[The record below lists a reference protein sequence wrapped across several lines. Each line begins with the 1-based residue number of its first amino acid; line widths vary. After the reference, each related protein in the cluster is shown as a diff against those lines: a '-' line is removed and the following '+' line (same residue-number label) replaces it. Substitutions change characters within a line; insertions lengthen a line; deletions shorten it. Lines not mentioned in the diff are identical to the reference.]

1 MNNIVNYDR
10 SVFELRHLAALDAIA
25 ASGSF
30 GRAATELGYS
40 QSTLSQQIAS
50 LEKAVGGKLFDRA
63 GGPRPAQ
70 LTPLGRLVLE
80 HGRDLLSAAGAVADA
95 IDRFQAGSG
104 RVDIGT
110 FQTVTNALLPSVVR
124 QLRDM
129 HPDCEIKL
137 FEVESEVPQL
147 EGLDVL
153 FFDGPA
159 PDGVDGTLILRDTHV
174 LLAATGELAPG
185 PADITRL
192 DGAPLVAL
200 PPICDQRRV
209 EAALDALNVFPQ
221 FVFRT
226 ADNSAIV
233 SMVNAGL
240 GWAIM
245 PWLAISALLP
255 PTVTAHPLTPALEPR
270 EIHALSVGTVSPL
283 GVKVVELTRA
293 VARDAARDAP
303 AGMIRLRGRR

>member
-1 MNNIVNYDR
+1 MDTIAYVL
-10 SVFELRHLAALDAIA
+10 ELRHLTALDAIA
-25 ASGSF
+25 DAGSF
-30 GRAATELGYS
+30 GKAAVELGYS

-50 LEKAVGGKLFDRA
+50 LEKSIGGRLFDRG

-70 LTPLGRLVLE
+70 LTPLGRLVLD
-80 HGRDLLSAAGAVADA
+80 HGRDLLASAHAVSEA
-95 IDRFQAGSG
+95 IERFQAGSG

-110 FQTVTNALLPSVVR
+110 FQTVTNALLPQVIR
-124 QLRDM
+124 ELREA

-137 FEVESEVPQL
+137 YEDEADVPEL

-159 PDGVDGTLILRDTHV
+159 PTGVDGTLILRDTHV
-174 LLAATGELAPG
+174 LLAAAGELEPG
-185 PADITRL
+185 PVDLMRL
-192 DGAPLVAL
+192 NGAAMVAL

-209 EAALDALNVFPQ
+209 EAALDAADVLPQ

-226 ADNSAIV
+226 SDNTAIV

-245 PWLAISALLP
+245 PWLAIASMLP
-255 PTVTAHPLTPALEPR
+255 STVTAHQLVPALEPR
-270 EIHALSVGTVSPL
+270 DIYALTSGTTSPL
-283 GVKVVELTRA
+283 GTRVIELTRR

-303 AGMIRLRGRR
+303 AGMIRLRERR

>member
-1 MNNIVNYDR
+1 M
-10 SVFELRHLAALDAIA
+10 FELRHLAALDAIA
-25 ASGSF
+25 SAGSF
-30 GRAATELGYS
+30 GKAATALGYS
-40 QSTLSQQIAS
+40 QSTLSQQVAS
-50 LEKAVGGKLFDRA
+50 LEKAVGGKLFDRT

-80 HGRDLLSAAGAVADA
+80 HGRDLLAAAEAVSDA

-110 FQTVTNALLPSVVR
+110 FQTVTNTLLPRVVR
-124 QLRDM
+124 QLRDL

-137 FEVESEVPQL
+137 FEDDAEVPQL

-153 FFDGPA
+153 FVDGPA
-159 PDGVDGTLILRDTHV
+159 PPDVDSTLILRDSLV
-174 LLAATGELAPG
+174 LLAAAGDLETGPV
-185 PADITRL
+185 DVTRL
-192 DGAPLVAL
+192 NGAAMVAL

-209 EAALDALNVFPQ
+209 EAALDTMGVFPQ

-226 ADNSAIV
+226 ADNTAVV

-245 PWLAISALLP
+245 PWLAVSTLLP
-255 PTVTAHPLTPALEPR
+255 STVTAHPLTPALEPR
-270 EIHALSVGTVSPL
+270 EIHALSVGTMSPL
-283 GVKVVELTRA
+283 AAKVVELTQLA
-293 VARDAARDAP
+293 ARDAARDAP
-303 AGMIRLRGRR
+303 AGMLRLRARR

>member
-1 MNNIVNYDR
+1 M
-10 SVFELRHLAALDAIA
+10 FELRHLAALDAIA
-25 ASGSF
+25 SAGSF
-30 GRAATELGYS
+30 GKAATALGYS
-40 QSTLSQQIAS
+40 QSTLSQQVAS
-50 LEKAVGGKLFDRA
+50 LEKAVGGKLFDRT

-80 HGRDLLSAAGAVADA
+80 HGRDLLAAAEAVSDA

-110 FQTVTNALLPSVVR
+110 FQTVTNTLLPRVVR
-124 QLRDM
+124 QLRDV

-137 FEVESEVPQL
+137 FEDDAEVPQL

-153 FFDGPA
+153 FVDGPA
-159 PDGVDGTLILRDTHV
+159 PPDVDSTLILRDSLV
-174 LLAATGELAPG
+174 LLAAAGDLEPG
-185 PADITRL
+185 PVDITRL
-192 DGAPLVAL
+192 NGAAMVAQ

-209 EAALDALNVFPQ
+209 EAALDAMGVFPQ

-226 ADNSAIV
+226 ADNTAVV

-245 PWLAISALLP
+245 PWLAVSTLLP
-255 PTVTAHPLTPALEPR
+255 STVTTHPLTPALEPR
-270 EIHALSVGTVSPL
+270 EIHALSAGTMSPL
-283 GVKVVELTRA
+283 AVKVVELTQLA
-293 VARDAARDAP
+293 ARDAARDAP
-303 AGMIRLRGRR
+303 AGMIRLRARR